1 MQAGTLAPAP
11 LLESAVEG
19 LQRRSQMCSLT
30 NESIFKIGVEV
41 LVSSPS
47 LYELSRAL
55 PMVEGVCLGWR
66 VAQVYLPFTCV
77 VHPETFVLLS
87 SWHSSIK
94 MTPPCLSF
102 GKQSICWGSTQ
113 SLEMGCQGR
122 ETTGL

>member
-19 LQRRSQMCSLT
+19 PQRRSQMCSLT

-77 VHPETFVLLS
+77 VHPETFYYPAGILT
-87 SWHSSIK
+87 IK
-94 MTPPCLSF
+94 MAPACLSF